1 VLTSKNY
8 NAMFTFSEQQHEEFR
23 NFLYNLNQTN
33 WGSWD
38 SRQWLHFEGMPG
50 YSINQYEQDN
60 GKTFVV
66 VKFDEVVKLS
76 DERKG
81 KRFKVG
87 GGRRYQPVCDY
98 F

>member
-1 VLTSKNY
+1 
-8 NAMFTFSEQQHEEFR
+8 
-23 NFLYNLNQTN
+23 
-33 WGSWD
+33 
-38 SRQWLHFEGMPG
+38 MPG